1 MSASLRRAM
10 NRTLLRFTP
19 PGVEVVYRWERS
31 PELSPGTVRV
41 TFAEPA
47 LPPQTFAGQ
56 HDRLLRSVAELRG
69 RLVEQLS
76 PLAVA
81 LVAGIALGALL
92 GRWM

>member
-1 MSASLRRAM
+1 MSASLRRASD
-10 NRTLLRFTP
+10 RTLRRFTP

-31 PELSPGTVRV
+31 AEGSQGTVRV

-47 LPPQTFAGQ
+47 LPPDTLWSQ

-81 LVAGIALGALL
+81 LVAGIALGVLL